1 MANVSFSRARRSILV
16 VAIAVGTGLI
26 VLSGP
31 SKADVSAVRGSAY
44 GYFSS
49 VSLFGGPAMTR
60 GPAPT
65 IALPPGGTNS
75 VPNAIIQYGPAI
87 LFSSD
92 QITVSSTGTTG
103 PAGSVTSTATIDNI
117 NKSTT
122 QPTLTGS
129 EVFTADR
136 LSSTCT
142 ASESGVSGSTTV
154 TNGTVRTSEGDPNV
168 EGDEVYAA
176 VPTNPPPGYTI
187 SGVIEGVGD
196 RFEEIFNEQ
205 IVNPDGSITVFAAHL
220 RLLGPTAVGD
230 LYLGRVDCGV
240 SVVPGTTT
248 SSSTTTTMATTTTSS
263 STTTTMPTTTT
274 SSSTTTTMR
283 PTTTTSSSTTTT
295 MRPTTTTSSST
306 TSTTRA
312 PNAPTDKEQCKH
324 GGWRQFGFRNQ
335 GQCVSFV
342 TSHRNR

>member
-1 MANVSFSRARRSILV
+1 MA
-16 VAIAVGTGLI
+16 VAVAVGAGLL

-31 SKADVSAVRGSAY
+31 STADVSAVRGSAY

-103 PAGSVTSTATIDNI
+103 PSGSVTSTATINNI

-129 EVFTADR
+129 EVFTADQ

-154 TNGTVRTSEGDPNV
+154 VNGTVRTSEGDPNV
-168 EGDEVYAA
+168 DGDEVYAS
-176 VPTNPPPGYTI
+176 VPTNPPPNYTI
-187 SGVIEGVGD
+187 QGVIEGVGD

-205 IVNPDGSITVFAAHL
+205 IINPDGSITVYAAHL

-240 SVVPGTTT
+240 SVVAGTTTTSTTASSTTTIPTTTSSSTATTRPTSTTSTSTTTSTMPTTTTTTRPTSTT
-248 SSSTTTTMATTTTSS
+248 SSSTTTTTRV
-263 STTTTMPTTTT
+263 PTG
-274 SSSTTTTMR
+274 
-283 PTTTTSSSTTTT
+283 P
-295 MRPTTTTSSST
+295 
-306 TSTTRA
+306 A
-312 PNAPTDKEQCKH
+312 GPTDKDQCKD
-324 GGWRQFGFRNQ
+324 GGWRQFGFKNQ

-342 TSHRNR
+342 NHLQHD